1 MIAAAGENEVLFFAG
16 FALDLGRGQ
25 LRDANHTEL
34 PLRPKSF
41 DLLRVLAENAGRTLG
56 KDMLLD
62 AVWPNVHVTE
72 DNLVQCVRD
81 IRRALR
87 DEGGGILRT
96 VARRGYLLDAEV
108 RRESNPSQSVPKA
121 ISQIS
126 DALPDVRPL
135 PKAEVVAAP
144 RPTAPRH
151 AGRNIV
157 VAAVA
162 SVLIV
167 AGGLWWLW
175 SSPTVPLSATLTV
188 PMAASSSAPRLSI
201 VVLPFANLSSDSEQ
215 QYFAD
220 GITEDLT
227 TNLSRIPNLLVIS
240 RGTAFT
246 YKGKPVT
253 AKQIGKDLGVR
264 YVVEGSVRRSGNQV
278 RIAVQLIDAETEAHL
293 WAERIDHEVSDL
305 FALQNVIT
313 SRIANTLSIELTAA
327 EVSRPTSNPDAVDY
341 ILRGR
346 DAQAKGASQEN
357 RETAIGLFERAL
369 ALDPRSVEAR
379 SRLAAALV
387 NRGTTVTDTT
397 DFRRAE
403 ALINQALAAS
413 PRDAYAHYV
422 KGRLFFAERRC
433 EEAIPEFETA
443 LALDRN
449 LVNALQ
455 FLSVCKFLTGS
466 GDAAIP
472 LAEQAIQLGPRD
484 PNLSWQYSW
493 LGFMHLMQ
501 SRTDEAIVWLEK
513 ARSADPLI
521 HNARYFLASAY
532 GAKSELDRAAAELAE
547 ARRLNPTDRYST
559 IARVRANGDLN
570 TPAVRTQFETI
581 FLAGLRKAGLPE
593 E

>member
-1 MIAAAGENEVLFFAG
+1 MIGPAGENEVLFFVG

-25 LRDANHTEL
+25 LRDANGTEI

-41 DLLRVLAENAGRTLG
+41 DLLRVFAENAGRTLG

-62 AVWPNVHVTE
+62 AVWPQVHVTE
-72 DNLVQCVRD
+72 DSLVQCVRD

-264 YVVEGSVRRSGNQV
+264 YVVEGSVRRSGN
-278 RIAVQLIDAETEAHL
+278 
-293 WAERIDHEVSDL
+293 
-305 FALQNVIT
+305 
-313 SRIANTLSIELTAA
+313 
-327 EVSRPTSNPDAVDY
+327 
-341 ILRGR
+341 
-346 DAQAKGASQEN
+346 
-357 RETAIGLFERAL
+357 
-369 ALDPRSVEAR
+369 
-379 SRLAAALV
+379 
-387 NRGTTVTDTT
+387 
-397 DFRRAE
+397 
-403 ALINQALAAS
+403 
-413 PRDAYAHYV
+413 
-422 KGRLFFAERRC
+422 
-433 EEAIPEFETA
+433 
-443 LALDRN
+443 
-449 LVNALQ
+449 
-455 FLSVCKFLTGS
+455 
-466 GDAAIP
+466 
-472 LAEQAIQLGPRD
+472 
-484 PNLSWQYSW
+484 
-493 LGFMHLMQ
+493 
-501 SRTDEAIVWLEK
+501 
-513 ARSADPLI
+513 
-521 HNARYFLASAY
+521 
-532 GAKSELDRAAAELAE
+532 
-547 ARRLNPTDRYST
+547 
-559 IARVRANGDLN
+559 
-570 TPAVRTQFETI
+570 
-581 FLAGLRKAGLPE
+581 
-593 E
+593 